1 MYDTEAQKKNKGRKS
16 TCRRSRFYQALV
28 DVNLM
33 KPGEDDFR
41 KLNDTYIIFICPFD
55 LFGHK
60 KYKYTFRMKCDE
72 VAGLEMDDGAVRIF
86 LNTRGKKCWMQ
97 KGMRENCI
105 QLNRFVGIWKITANW
120 R

>member
-1 MYDTEAQKKNKGRKS
+1 MYDKKKKKKNKGRKS

-86 LNTRGKKCWMQ
+86 LNTHGKKCWMQ